1 MKKSLCFLLILS
13 MIIPFLS
20 VPAQAEDLIGGEGSG
35 LINILLIGQDSRE
48 ESDISRS
55 DCMVLC
61 SFKPEAKKV
70 IITSFLRD
78 LYVEIPGHGENRI
91 NAAYALGGM
100 ELLKQT
106 LQENFGVWIDG
117 CIGVD
122 FSNFSQIIDI
132 LGGVTLELRQDEAD
146 VINAEFPG
154 ELSEGIQKLNG
165 NQALAYSRIRK
176 LDADGDFSRT
186 NRQRKLL
193 SSLLDSYRDAG
204 LLTILS
210 TVLDTLPMLSTDLE
224 TKQILVLAAKLF
236 PMLSDPTVISQRIPA
251 DGSFSYST
259 IRGMQVLTTDKDD
272 VRKLLKDT
280 LLNDNGNK
288 S

>member
-1 MKKSLCFLLILS
+1 
-13 MIIPFLS
+13 
-20 VPAQAEDLIGGEGSG
+20 
-35 LINILLIGQDSRE
+35 
-48 ESDISRS
+48 
-55 DCMVLC
+55 
-61 SFKPEAKKV
+61 
-70 IITSFLRD
+70 
-78 LYVEIPGHGENRI
+78 
-91 NAAYALGGM
+91 M